1 MKNYIRSERVRLGMT
16 ARELAD
22 KVGVSESTIT
32 AWENEKR
39 DPNLSYLVGL
49 AKMFGCSVDYLLG
62 LSDERKAS

>member
-49 AKMFGCSVDYLLG
+49 AKTFSCSVDYLLG

>member
-22 KVGVSESTIT
+22 EVGVSESTIT
-32 AWENEKR
+32 AWESDKR
-39 DPNLSYLVGL
+39 EPSISYLVNL
-49 AKMFGCSVDYLLG
+49 SRTFGCSIDYLLG